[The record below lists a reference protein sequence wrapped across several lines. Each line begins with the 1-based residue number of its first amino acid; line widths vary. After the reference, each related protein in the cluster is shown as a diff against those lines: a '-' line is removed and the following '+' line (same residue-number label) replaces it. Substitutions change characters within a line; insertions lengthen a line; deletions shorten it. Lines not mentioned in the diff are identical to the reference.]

1 MRSTIDKNNFMN
13 VQATSTEIYPSITTR
28 LQTQHESIQVIIST
42 INSKQLDWRVAP
54 DKWNIHETI
63 AHLVCYQAMFTDRV
77 VQALTE
83 EVPFFPKYDAD
94 KDRDFKY
101 WCTDDIQHLILQL
114 FSDREKLV
122 KLIAKITNED
132 ANRIAMH
139 KKYGSHNIVLWVE
152 FFLLHE
158 AHHIY
163 QIFQLAYNIEMKN

>member
-1 MRSTIDKNNFMN
+1 MALTTIP
-13 VQATSTEIYPSITTR
+13 TEIYPSITSR
-28 LQTQHESIQVIIST
+28 LEMQLESIKVILLT
-42 INSKQLDWRVAP
+42 INSKQLDWKKSP
-54 DKWNIHETI
+54 GKWNIHETI
-63 AHLVCYQAMFTDRV
+63 AHLVCYQQMFTERV

-83 EVPFFPKYDAD
+83 EVPFFAKYDAEMD
-94 KDRDFKY
+94 ADFQH
-101 WCTDDIQHLILQL
+101 WCTDDTQHFISQL

-122 KLIAKITNED
+122 KLISKLNNED

-163 QIFQLAYNIEMKN
+163 QIFRLAYDIER